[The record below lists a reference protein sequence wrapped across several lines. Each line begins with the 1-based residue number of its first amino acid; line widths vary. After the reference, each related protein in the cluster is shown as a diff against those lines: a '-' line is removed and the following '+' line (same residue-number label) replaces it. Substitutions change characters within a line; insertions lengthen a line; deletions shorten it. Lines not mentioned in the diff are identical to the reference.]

1 LPWQVP
7 QCIWNGVLL
16 SLSMSLR
23 RYMDFTRLTMTRNGG
38 EKNYLEYVYR
48 KPKFLATAMFAAYA
62 VLLGWAASNSVVFG
76 EYILN
81 AADVEVGRW
90 NQRGI
95 GLACVTAAFLI
106 HALAVKWGLRLQNF
120 LGVVKLVIIVFV
132 IVAGWVALAG
142 HTKVETPH
150 NFKNAF
156 EGTTGSGYGVVM
168 ALYNVIW
175 SFIGYSNANYVSHSR

>member
-1 LPWQVP
+1 
-7 QCIWNGVLL
+7 
-16 SLSMSLR
+16 MR
-23 RYMDFTRLTMTRNGG
+23 RGCADGCRNGG
-38 EKNYLEYVYR
+38 EKNYLEYVFK
-48 KPKFLATAMFAAYA
+48 KPKFLATAMYAAYA

-95 GLACVTAAFLI
+95 GLACITAAFLI
-106 HALAVKWGLRLQNF
+106 HALAVKWGLRLQNL

-132 IVAGWVALAG
+132 VVCGWVALAG
-142 HTKVETPH
+142 HMHIENPPH
-150 NFKNAF
+150 NFRNAF
-156 EGTTGSGYGVVM
+156 EGTTGSGYGIVM

-175 SFIGYSNANYVSHSR
+175 SFIGYSNANYVCGYRVVPFIVCVLIVGRP

>member
-1 LPWQVP
+1 MGHCNPQVSSTSEVV
-7 QCIWNGVLL
+7 WFDHVDANLV
-16 SLSMSLR
+16 
-23 RYMDFTRLTMTRNGG
+23 RNGG
-38 EKNYLEYVYR
+38 EKNYLEYVYK

-76 EYILN
+76 QYILN
-81 AADVEVGRW
+81 AADVEVDRW

-106 HALAVKWGLRLQNF
+106 HGFALKWGLRLQNF
-120 LGVVKLVIIVFV
+120 LGVVKLVIIVF
-132 IVAGWVALAG
+132 IVVTGWVALAG
-142 HTKVETPH
+142 HTKIETPH
-150 NFKNAF
+150 NFTNAF

-175 SFIGYSNANYVSHSR
+175 SFIGYSNANYVC